1 MAKKRVLVVSEAH
14 YLHSGF
20 GTYGKEVLTRLAKTN
35 KYELAEFAS
44 YGKYSAVNNLDWA
57 FYANMPE
64 DDEKAE
70 GYDPGS
76 ASQFG
81 AWRFDRVCL
90 DFKPDIVL
98 CYRDPWMDMFIKSTP
113 VRPYFHWVWM
123 PTVDSEP
130 QKQEWVH
137 GFAETDAILV
147 YSEFGQ
153 RVLEKQATKDLNIIG
168 CASPGINPNVYKPVL
183 NKKAH
188 KKSMGLFEDCFIVGT
203 VMRNQKRKLFIE
215 LMKSFRIFLDN
226 APEEIANKTYLYL
239 HTSYPEKNGWDI
251 ADGIISTNLSGKVLM
266 TYRCRNCG
274 RFDVGF
280 FEGPITKCKH
290 CGQFSSQCPNVTF
303 GLEIPELVQIYNL
316 FDLYVQY
323 AICEGFGMP
332 QVEAAACGVPIAATN
347 YSAMEDVL
355 KWLKGYKI
363 NIGVMARELE
373 TNAERAYPDNNH
385 LAKIIE
391 KHLSLPEDQRIKKAV
406 QTRKATKKRYT
417 WDKCAKVWENYIDTY
432 SLTVPPG
439 TATDNANLQYDT
451 SESDWVVKPY
461 IDFDKISTPSD
472 PSTEEGRLYLKE
484 INTANNALAV
494 KLQKAGNI
502 VEVELTSPGCVCE
515 CGSTDGAK
523 DPLYDFAR
531 GKMVVELYCGHSYEM
546 DIPNLR
552 RIQ

>member
-1 MAKKRVLVVSEAH
+1 MGKKRVLVVSEAH

-20 GTYGKEVLTRLAKTN
+20 GTYGNELLKRLAKTD
-35 KYELAEFAS
+35 KYELAEFAA
-44 YGKYSAVNNLDWA
+44 YGKYSSVNNLDWL

-70 GYDPGS
+70 GYDPNG
-76 ASQFG
+76 AAQFG

-98 CYRDPWMDMFIKSTP
+98 SYRDPWMDTFIKRAP

-137 GFAETDAILV
+137 TFSETDALFV

-153 RVLEKQATKDLNIIG
+153 RVLEKQATKNINIIG
-168 CASPGINPNVYKPVL
+168 CASPGIDPNIYKPVL

-188 KKSMGLFEDCFIVGT
+188 KESFGLDPDCFIVGT

-226 APEEIANKTYLYL
+226 APKELANKTYLYL

-266 TYRCRNCG
+266 TYRCRQCG
-274 RFDVGF
+274 SFDLGF
-280 FEGPITKCKH
+280 FEGPITKCTK
-290 CGQFSSQCPNVTF
+290 CGVFASQCPNVTF
-303 GLEIPELVQIYNL
+303 GLEIPDLVKIYNL

-332 QVEAAACGVPIAATN
+332 QVEAGACGVPVAATN
-347 YSAMEDVL
+347 YSAMEDTL
-355 KWLKGYKI
+355 HWLKGYKI
-363 NIGVMARELE
+363 NVETMARELE

-391 KHLSLPEDQRIKKAV
+391 KHLSLPEEKRIKKCV
-406 QTRKATKKRYT
+406 QTRQATKKRYT
-417 WDKCAKVWENYIDTY
+417 WDKTAQAWMDYIDTY
-432 SLTVPPG
+432 QPVDQQGQWDAPPNIYNIPESIPENL
-439 TATDNANLQYDT
+439 DNQQFIIWLY
-451 SESDWVVKPY
+451 SE
-461 IDFDKISTPSD
+461 F
-472 PSTEEGRLYLKE
+472 LKE
-484 INTANNALAV
+484 THKAFAYEGNKLLCDLACGATIEYGNMDVLDREKLFERYKLIANN
-494 KLQKAGNI
+494 KI
-502 VEVELTSPGCVCE
+502 VCE
-515 CGSTDGAK
+515 Q
-523 DPLYDFAR
+523 AR
-531 GKMVVELYCGHSYEM
+531 VGMLALSQDAYLNEAYKRKKS
-546 DIPNLR
+546 
-552 RIQ
+552 